1 MRSITLALALLLALS
16 VGAYA
21 QPAANGEV
29 AYTHPA
35 VNVGVSAGV
44 LLGSLTET
52 EDDDEA
58 LSSGALGYY
67 IAGGAALA
75 DLPIAISAS
84 YATFSPDKI
93 KVSGGAE
100 TDDEHTASAL
110 DLLVGYRVHENIA
123 VAAGWASASFSDV
136 SVPDAGVESRSAS
149 GLAIGAIGGT
159 HLGSGI
165 ALSGKAY
172 FVPSATIETNESK
185 HDENGSLF
193 GLSASIGYQFMPN
206 LGAEAGYRLSRAS
219 FEEGGDT
226 VAFTASGFF
235 AGVTFTF

>member
-75 DLPIAISAS
+75 ELPIAISAS

-93 KVSGGAE
+93 KVSGGRKPTTSTRRAPS
-100 TDDEHTASAL
+100 TFWSATASMKTSRWQRAGRLPRIRMSRRDPLSPAARRAL
-110 DLLVGYRVHENIA
+110 
-123 VAAGWASASFSDV
+123 
-136 SVPDAGVESRSAS
+136 
-149 GLAIGAIGGT
+149 
-159 HLGSGI
+159 
-165 ALSGKAY
+165 
-172 FVPSATIETNESK
+172 PSARWAVPT
-185 HDENGSLF
+185 L
-193 GLSASIGYQFMPN
+193 A
-206 LGAEAGYRLSRAS
+206 
-219 FEEGGDT
+219 
-226 VAFTASGFF
+226 TASP
-235 AGVTFTF
+235 

>member
-16 VGAYA
+16 AGAYA

-52 EDDDEA
+52 VDDDEA

-75 DLPIAISAS
+75 ELPIAISAS

-93 KVSGGAE
+93 KVSGESE

-123 VAAGWASASFSDV
+123 VAAGWASASYSDV
-136 SVPDAGVESRSAS
+136 PAPAAGVESRSAS
-149 GLAIGAIGGT
+149 GLAIGAMGGT
-159 HLGSGI
+159 HLGNGI

-172 FVPSATIETNESK
+172 FVPSATIEIDDNK

-219 FEEGGDT
+219 FEQGSDT

>member
-16 VGAYA
+16 AGAYA

-52 EDDDEA
+52 VDDDEA

-75 DLPIAISAS
+75 ELPIAISAS

-93 KVSGGAE
+93 KVSGESE

-123 VAAGWASASFSDV
+123 VAAGWASASYSDV
-136 SVPDAGVESRSAS
+136 TEGPSESRSAS
-149 GLAIGAIGGT
+149 GLAIGAMGGT
-159 HLGSGI
+159 HLGNGI

-172 FVPSATIETNESK
+172 FVPSATIEINDNK

-219 FEEGGDT
+219 FEQGDDT

>member
-16 VGAYA
+16 AGAYA

-52 EDDDEA
+52 VDDDEA

-75 DLPIAISAS
+75 ELPIAISAS

-93 KVSGGAE
+93 KVSGESE

-123 VAAGWASASFSDV
+123 VAAGWASASYSDV
-136 SVPDAGVESRSAS
+136 PAPAAESRSAS
-149 GLAIGAIGGT
+149 GLAIGAMGGT
-159 HLGSGI
+159 HLGNGI

-172 FVPSATIETNESK
+172 FVPSATIEIDDNK

-219 FEEGGDT
+219 FEQGSDT

>member
-16 VGAYA
+16 AGAYA

-52 EDDDEA
+52 VDDDEA

-75 DLPIAISAS
+75 ELPIAISAS

-93 KVSGGAE
+93 KVSGESE

-123 VAAGWASASFSDV
+123 VAAGWASASYSDV
-136 SVPDAGVESRSAS
+136 PAPPADVESRSAS
-149 GLAIGAIGGT
+149 GLAIGAMGGT
-159 HLGSGI
+159 HLGNGI

-172 FVPSATIETNESK
+172 FVPSATIEINDNK

-219 FEEGGDT
+219 FEQGSDT

>member
-16 VGAYA
+16 AGAYA

-52 EDDDEA
+52 VDDDEA

-75 DLPIAISAS
+75 ELPIAISAS

-93 KVSGGAE
+93 KVSGKSE

-123 VAAGWASASFSDV
+123 VAAGWASASYSDV
-136 SVPDAGVESRSAS
+136 TKGPIESRSAS

-219 FEEGGDT
+219 FEEGGGT

>member
-16 VGAYA
+16 AGAYA

-52 EDDDEA
+52 VDDDEA

-75 DLPIAISAS
+75 ELPIAISAS

-93 KVSGGAE
+93 KVSGEPE

-123 VAAGWASASFSDV
+123 VAAGWASASYSDV
-136 SVPDAGVESRSAS
+136 TEGPIESRSAS
-149 GLAIGAIGGT
+149 GLAIGAMGGT
-159 HLGSGI
+159 HLGNGI

-172 FVPSATIETNESK
+172 FVPSATIEIDDNK

-219 FEEGGDT
+219 FEQGDDT